1 MQHVPLD
8 GKLYIGGDIV
18 QEMVEKLQQRHW
30 SRNREFRLLDIVDDP
45 LPEADLWMCRDVLF
59 HLPEAD
65 ALKVLRRAGQSNIK
79 YFLSSTFP
87 FVRKNVKGVDT
98 NLGWFR
104 YINLCKPPY
113 NLPRPLRELED
124 FIVPYPPKVLGLWSR
139 EQLQEA
145 AARFDE

>member
-45 LPEADLWMCRDVLF
+45 LPEADIWMCRDMLF

-79 YFLSSTFP
+79 YFLSSTFTLLSAAFGSLP
-87 FVRKNVKGVDT
+87 NLIRAGIALKGAVDEAK
-98 NLGWFR
+98 LILQHGVEAV
-104 YINLCKPPY
+104 CA
-113 NLPRPLRELED
+113 
-124 FIVPYPPKVLGLWSR
+124 SR
-139 EQLQEA
+139 RTICRA
-145 AARFDE
+145 PSGNSRTS